1 MGEGGQTPGPAASA
15 APMQCDP
22 GTRGAPHQCSVPS
35 CPCVAGIRGQ
45 LPMVGVPAQVPE
57 GGGPGGTGGS
67 PRARQEGKGPTWVG
81 GRGRSHSLTL
91 SQLPRFFFWP
101 PHAVG

>member
-45 LPMVGVPAQVPE
+45 LPMVGVPAQLDLYQRE
-57 GGGPGGTGGS
+57 GAQVGAREPGRKGRGPPGL
-67 PRARQEGKGPTWVG
+67 VG
-81 GRGRSHSLTL
+81 GA
-91 SQLPRFFFWP
+91 
-101 PHAVG
+101 AVTH